1 MHLSKDFKPPGVSD
15 NKRFQSTAQMAMA
28 DTASRYSGLESPG
41 QRAKT
46 LRERK
51 INNTRTNVH
60 LGFEQNQN
68 YETAMQAGNN
78 YDRTFKG
85 KVAGGDGID
94 KLTPHEMK
102 MKLSSSNWEFGDVK
116 RDWSRASTL
125 QDPTGP
131 QFLSYRGV
139 LNEDVRDN
147 IKSSNLYFGPD
158 QKLYATTA
166 RESMILKTNDIDYAG
181 DFARAKAMKKALTSS
196 SLWYRDDVI
205 IIVVYIYIYIS
216 CLFVFLF
223 FVILFSGSLQC
234 FLFSTVKRRYLVTI
248 FFYFFLFLFIY
259 FC

>member
-196 SLWYRDDVI
+196 SLWYR
-205 IIVVYIYIYIS
+205 
-216 CLFVFLF
+216 
-223 FVILFSGSLQC
+223 G
-234 FLFSTVKRRYLVTI
+234 
-248 FFYFFLFLFIY
+248 
-259 FC
+259 